1 MKLYGAFKATEFTK
15 KQINVVFAKAK
26 SGDLKIEKWFMGEL
40 YSLADYYGYDDNRS
54 VESSEREVK
63 EILEAVFSNDLTK
76 AQELICKIADSW
88 YSLYGRKTQ
97 AKCDRTL
104 FVA

>member
-40 YSLADYYGYDDNRS
+40 YNLADYYGYDDNRS
-54 VESSEREVK
+54 VEDSEGEVK
-63 EILEAVFSNDLTK
+63 EILEAVFLNDLTK
-76 AQELICKIADSW
+76 AQELICKIADNW